1 MYLAAA
7 GNGKRME
14 EWVRAEA
21 EKYANMIEQRH
32 HIELDAFAEQM
43 RLKDEKLEA
52 FRWQLLRMELESK
65 QLQSHMEGL
74 IKDVTQL
81 RHDKMKLESLL
92 LEREEELT
100 SLKLQFS
107 SQLKSLNSHRSNL
120 HLASQSPELGQD
132 HHHPV
137 WSRVKVVKRKPGEK
151 EQETK
156 EVVIEEHYEKNKQ
169 SPESIKFEEERDV
182 PKEDSHSAMNK
193 QQSPSQVDVIV
204 DNAQNLAS
212 VSKTKHSYP
221 WKMDLHALGVSY
233 KIKRLKQQ
241 LLLIERLTGKQPNEE
256 NAAEAS
262 DGSNNVGMK
271 AYFSLTSLLNKQVG
285 RYQSLQEKTD
295 DLCKR
300 MVTIDS
306 TSSFIC
312 DRLLSKV

>member
-1 MYLAAA
+1 MYLATT
-7 GNGKRME
+7 GNGKRLE

-21 EKYANMIEQRH
+21 EKYASMIEQRH

-43 RLKDEKLEA
+43 RLKDEKLET

-81 RHDKMKLESLL
+81 RHDKMKLESLV

-100 SLKLQFS
+100 SLKVQFS
-107 SQLKSLNSHRSNL
+107 SQLKSLNCCRNNSHL
-120 HLASQSPELGQD
+120 PPQSPELGQD
-132 HHHPV
+132 HSI

-151 EQETK
+151 EQEMK
-156 EVVIEEHYEKNKQ
+156 EVVTEKDREKDKPPLPLNLVVQ
-169 SPESIKFEEERDV
+169 SPENIKFEEERDV
-182 PKEDSHSAMNK
+182 PKADSAMNK
-193 QQSPSQVDVIV
+193 QSSSQVDAV
-204 DNAQNLAS
+204 DAAQNIAS
-212 VSKTKHSYP
+212 ASKTKHSSP

-241 LLLIERLTGKQPNEE
+241 LVLVERLTGKQANDED
-256 NAAEAS
+256 AAEAS
-262 DGSNNVGMK
+262 DGSNVGMK

-300 MVTIDS
+300 MVTINS
-306 TSSFIC
+306 TSNFIC
-312 DRLLSKV
+312 DKLS